1 MAYPIHPIAK
11 SLTHV
16 ARFKYAGVNIEQ
28 FIREAF
34 SRQNDLS
41 GSFFSSFSF
50 STYNSSCSTQRARF
64 FPYSKLNQNYIE
76 NNGEDN
82 GIINGLLTEES
93 MAALVLKWDGE
104 ILQSFCICTRASAKS
119 FAITL
124 STSRKSYKVHN
135 FESLVKSHGDYLKS
149 YAK

>member
-1 MAYPIHPIAK
+1 M
-11 SLTHV
+11 
-16 ARFKYAGVNIEQ
+16 NIEQ

-50 STYNSSCSTQRARF
+50 STVVAVHNEPDF

-82 GIINGLLTEES
+82 GIINGLLTGES

-119 FAITL
+119 FANIIHV
-124 STSRKSYKVHN
+124 SKQ
-135 FESLVKSHGDYLKS
+135 
-149 YAK
+149 

>member
-1 MAYPIHPIAK
+1 MPIHSITK

-41 GSFFSSFSF
+41 GSFFQVLAFLL
-50 STYNSSCSTQRARF
+50 TTVVAVLHNGPDF

-82 GIINGLLTEES
+82 GIINGLLTGES

-104 ILQSFCICTRASAKS
+104 ILQSFCTVS
-119 FAITL
+119 
-124 STSRKSYKVHN
+124 
-135 FESLVKSHGDYLKS
+135 
-149 YAK
+149 

>member
-28 FIREAF
+28 FIREVF

-41 GSFFSSFSF
+41 GSFFLIYREGFF
-50 STYNSSCSTQRARF
+50 QVLAFLLTTVVAVHNGPDF
-64 FPYSKLNQNYIE
+64 FPSSKLNQNYIE

-82 GIINGLLTEES
+82 GIINGLLTGES
-93 MAALVLKWDGE
+93 MAAPCFE
-104 ILQSFCICTRASAKS
+104 IGWENFAKLLYMHESFC
-119 FAITL
+119 
-124 STSRKSYKVHN
+124 
-135 FESLVKSHGDYLKS
+135 
-149 YAK
+149 